1 MVAFFTDKHP
11 ILLRNWSNGILATAV
26 GETYLDFT
34 LKMSNVSD
42 VTFCLGPLI
51 WRAVPTVFFAT
62 NCFRLSLFV
71 IDLTLQCTEKL
82 QITKEAKEAIVAA
95 LKVITIK

>member
-1 MVAFFTDKHP
+1 M
-11 ILLRNWSNGILATAV
+11 
-26 GETYLDFT
+26 TYVDLT
-34 LKMSNVSD
+34 LMMSDISD
-42 VTFCLGPLI
+42 VAFCLGPFI
-51 WRAVPTVFFAT
+51 WRRVPTVFFPT